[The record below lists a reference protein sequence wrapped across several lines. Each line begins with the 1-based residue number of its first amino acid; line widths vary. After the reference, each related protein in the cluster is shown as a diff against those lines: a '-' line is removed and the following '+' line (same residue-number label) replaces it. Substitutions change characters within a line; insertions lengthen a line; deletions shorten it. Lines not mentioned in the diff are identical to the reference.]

1 MRTSPEA
8 LELQVFAPE
17 DIPWPEI
24 AFKTTW
30 WALADWLGKHRPDLP
45 APAPGRWSSGS
56 G

>member
-8 LELQVFAPE
+8 LDVRPFTPE
-17 DIPWPEI
+17 TIPWGEI

-30 WALADWLGKHRPDLP
+30 WALVDWLGKRRPDLP
-45 APAPGRWSSGS
+45 APSGARWSDGS